1 MASAGMMNRRVTLI
15 KPAPQYLNDVGE
27 MVSDGNPTR
36 YRVWASWKES
46 SGSER
51 LSEEQEFG
59 LDTITVEFW
68 YNDVFKDIDVQWSM
82 EDERGNELD
91 IVSVTEKGGRR
102 VQYSVKAV
110 RRI

>member
-27 MVSDGNPTR
+27 MVSDVDPIR
-36 YRVWASWKES
+36 MKVWASWKES
-46 SGSER
+46 SGSES

-59 LDTITVEFW
+59 LDTITLEFW
-68 YNDVFKDIDVQWSM
+68 YNRAFADIDVQWSL